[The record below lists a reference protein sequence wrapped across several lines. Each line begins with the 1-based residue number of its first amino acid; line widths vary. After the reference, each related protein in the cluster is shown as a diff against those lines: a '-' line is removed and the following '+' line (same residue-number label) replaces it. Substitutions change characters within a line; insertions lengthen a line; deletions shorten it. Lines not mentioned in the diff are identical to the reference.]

1 MTHWRDLQDDRKN
14 PGLYAEHL
22 QGADR
27 VLRISAIRAGQLV
40 GEKGRKT
47 RKPMIC
53 FEGVD
58 LPLAA
63 NVTNCKMIAKI
74 LGTAVIEEW
83 VGRWITLYPTT
94 TTMDGETYECIRVR
108 PKLPTPPKDGKGG
121 AAQVREITLDEL
133 TAAID
138 ACGSAADLERWWK
151 TKVPRQDAVRE
162 DVWAAMVEHF
172 KARRR
177 ALKTDAPAEPGS
189 NG

>member
-22 QGADR
+22 AGADR

-53 FEGVD
+53 FDGVD

-63 NVTNCKMIAKI
+63 NVTNCKMIAKL

-121 AAQVREITLDEL
+121 AAQVREITLEEL

-138 ACGSAADLERWWK
+138 ACATRADLETWWN
-151 TKVPRQDAVRE
+151 TRVPRQDAVRE
-162 DVWAAMVEHF
+162 DVWAAMVERF

-177 ALKTDAPAEPGS
+177 SLKTDPAPEPGS
-189 NG
+189 AG